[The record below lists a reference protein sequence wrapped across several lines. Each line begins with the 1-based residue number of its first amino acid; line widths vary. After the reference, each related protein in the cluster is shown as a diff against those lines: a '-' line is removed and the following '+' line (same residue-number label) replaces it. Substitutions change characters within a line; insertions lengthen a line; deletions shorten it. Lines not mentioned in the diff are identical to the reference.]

1 MRVKRRTFIAAV
13 GGAAAWP
20 LAARAQQAGAMR
32 RVGVLMVE
40 SDPVGQLHLKL
51 FVQKLQELGW
61 TDGRN
66 IHIEVRLTG
75 TDAERIQKFA
85 KELVAWQPDV
95 IATNSTPGT
104 AAVQR
109 ETRMIPTVFV
119 VVSDPVGEGF
129 VASLARPGGNITG
142 FINYEASIAGKWVD
156 LLKEIDP
163 RLVRAAGLFNPD
175 AAPGGGSF
183 FLRPFEAAARSL
195 AITPLATP
203 VRSDADIEAAIAA
216 LSSEPGGGLVMM
228 ADSFM
233 GSHRARLIEQA
244 ARHKVLAVYPFRS
257 ASADGG
263 LLSYGPDFSDL
274 YLQQGLY
281 VDRILRGAKPNELPV
296 QVPTKFELVVNLRT
310 AKALGL
316 ELPATLL
323 GRADEVIE

>member
-1 MRVKRRTFIAAV
+1 MFSAGQMRRREFIGV
-13 GGAAAWP
+13 IGGAATWP
-20 LAARAQQAGAMR
+20 LAARAEQGGTVR

-40 SDPVGQLHLKL
+40 RDPVGQSHLKL
-51 FVQKLQELGW
+51 FVQKIQELGW

-66 IHIEVRLTG
+66 VQIEVRVTG
-75 TDAERIQKFA
+75 TDAERTQRFA
-85 KELVAWQPDV
+85 KELVAWRPDV
-95 IATNSTPGT
+95 ITTNSTPGT

-109 ETRMIPTVFV
+109 ETRTIPIVFV
-119 VVSDPVGEGF
+119 VVSDPVGEVF

-142 FINYEASIAGKWVD
+142 FINYEASIAGKWLD
-156 LLKEIDP
+156 L
-163 RLVRAAGLFNPD
+163 LVRAAGLFNPD
-175 AAPGGGSF
+175 AAPRGGSF

-216 LSSEPGGGLVMM
+216 LGREPGGGLVMM

-233 GSHRARLIEQA
+233 GSHRARVIEQT
-244 ARHKVLAVYPFRS
+244 ARHKVLAIYPFRS
-257 ASADGG
+257 ASAEGG

-310 AKALGL
+310 AKRLGL

>member
-1 MRVKRRTFIAAV
+1 MRRREFV
-13 GGAAAWP
+13 GLIGSAAAWS
-20 LAARAQQAGAMR
+20 LTARAEQAGGAR
-32 RVGVLMVE
+32 RVGVLMFE
-40 SDPVGQLHLKL
+40 TDPLGQSYLKS

-66 IHIEVRLTG
+66 VHIEVRLTG
-75 TDAERIQKFA
+75 TDAERTQRFA
-85 KELVAWQPDV
+85 KELVALQPDV

-109 ETRMIPTVFV
+109 ETRTIPIVFV
-119 VVSDPVGEGF
+119 AVSDPVGEGF

-163 RLVRAAGLFNPD
+163 RVVRAGGLFNPD

-203 VRSDADIEAAIAA
+203 IRSDADIEAAIAT
-216 LSSEPGGGLVMM
+216 LGREPGGGLVVM

-257 ASADGG
+257 APAEGG
-263 LLSYGPDFSDL
+263 LLSYGPDFSDF
-274 YLQQGLY
+274 YLQQGIY

-296 QVPTKFELVVNLRT
+296 QVPTKFKLVVNLRT
-310 AKALGL
+310 AKRLGV
-316 ELPATLL
+316 ELPAMLL